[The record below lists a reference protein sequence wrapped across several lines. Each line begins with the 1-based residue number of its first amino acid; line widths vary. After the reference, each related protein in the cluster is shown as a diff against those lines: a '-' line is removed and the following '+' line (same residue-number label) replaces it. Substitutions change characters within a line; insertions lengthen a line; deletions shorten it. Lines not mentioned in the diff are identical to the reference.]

1 MGSNLVVEIEF
12 SSRKLERV
20 LNSESQIRREFGDA
34 NGRKIMRRLEV
45 LAASPSLAH
54 VPRSKPERCHQL
66 TGDRNGQF
74 AVDIE
79 HPFRLIFKPREPVPR
94 LPDGGVDAASVSSI
108 VIVGIED
115 YH

>member
-1 MGSNLVVEIEF
+1 MEIEF
-12 SSRKLERV
+12 LTKKLERL
-20 LNSESQIRREFGDA
+20 LNSESSILRNYGDA

-66 TGDRNGQF
+66 KRDRDEIF

-79 HPFRLIFKPREPVPR
+79 HPYRLLFRPQDPIPR
-94 LPDGGVDAASVSSI
+94 LSDGGIDLSAVKSI
-108 VIVGIED
+108 IIIGIED

>member
-1 MGSNLVVEIEF
+1 MELEF
-12 SSRKLERV
+12 SSKKLEKT
-20 LNSESQIRREFGDA
+20 LNSESLIRRDYGDA

-45 LAASPSLAH
+45 LAAAPSLAH

-66 TGDRNGQF
+66 TQDRDEEY

-79 HPFRLIFKPREPVPR
+79 HPYRLLFKPQDPIPR
-94 LPDGGVDAASVSSI
+94 LPDGGVDVAAVTRI
-108 VIVGIED
+108 VIIGIKD

>member
-1 MGSNLVVEIEF
+1 VEIEF
-12 SSRKLERV
+12 VSKKLEKT
-20 LNSESQIRREFGDA
+20 LNSESLIRRDYGDA

-45 LAASPSLAH
+45 LAAAPSLAH

-66 TGDRNGQF
+66 TGDRDEEY

-79 HPFRLIFKPREPVPR
+79 HPYRLLFRPQDPIPR
-94 LPDGGVDAASVSSI
+94 LPDGGVDVAAVTRI
-108 VIVGIED
+108 VIIGIKD

>member
-1 MGSNLVVEIEF
+1 MELEF
-12 SSRKLERV
+12 SSKKIEKT
-20 LNSESQIRREFGDA
+20 LNSESLIRRDYGYA

-45 LAASPSLAH
+45 LAAAPSLAH

-66 TGDRNGQF
+66 TQDRDEEY

-79 HPFRLIFKPREPVPR
+79 HPYRLIFRPQDPIPR
-94 LPDGGVDAASVSSI
+94 LPDGGVDVAAVTRI
-108 VIVGIED
+108 VIIGIKD